1 MSIFTQFL
9 TAIYRFRDYPKLL
22 KLNGLRVFI
31 YFILFS
37 FLFGALMLVPVYRA
51 YHIKGGLVA
60 IAQEYLPEFEFS
72 NYELSCDYITSSDS
86 EDGAGMFYV
95 IDTENPIDTTLADNY
110 SQAIIAGK
118 TEIYY
123 KNNTNA
129 MTENY
134 KRIFD
139 IYGVSGDISK
149 DSILQYLCVRSN
161 RLALLVPFALTFVFT
176 GMLMLFFTGLWFVL
190 LTTLVNNL
198 IMHVRVRFSH
208 IVKLCIHSLTFP
220 SLLRAIL
227 LLVGLRLPSLI
238 YTGLLVFYI
247 YTGLKNA
254 KNADFGKKGNIPE
267 DGIVIAEL

>member
-1 MSIFTQFL
+1 
-9 TAIYRFRDYPKLL
+9 
-22 KLNGLRVFI
+22 
-31 YFILFS
+31 
-37 FLFGALMLVPVYRA
+37 
-51 YHIKGGLVA
+51 
-60 IAQEYLPEFEFS
+60 
-72 NYELSCDYITSSDS
+72 
-86 EDGAGMFYV
+86 
-95 IDTENPIDTTLADNY
+95 
-110 SQAIIAGK
+110 
-118 TEIYY
+118 
-123 KNNTNA
+123 

-134 KRIFD
+134 KKIFD

-208 IVKLCIHSLTFP
+208 IVKLCIYSLTFP
-220 SLLRAIL
+220 SLLRAVL

-254 KNADFGKKGNIPE
+254 KKIDFGKKGNIPE